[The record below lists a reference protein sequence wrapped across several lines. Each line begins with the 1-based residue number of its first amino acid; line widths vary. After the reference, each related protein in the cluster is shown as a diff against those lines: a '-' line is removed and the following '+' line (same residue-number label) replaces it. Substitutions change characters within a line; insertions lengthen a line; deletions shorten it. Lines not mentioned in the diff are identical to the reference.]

1 MQANQELELLKA
13 VTLLTTIAEY
23 TNTELVRL
31 QGELARSEDR
41 VSQLEAQVGSVIQRL
56 SLPHCL
62 VEALD
67 HE

>member
-1 MQANQELELLKA
+1 MHANQELELLKA
-13 VTLLTTIAEY
+13 VTLLTTIAEH
-23 TNTELVRL
+23 TNTELDRL
-31 QGELARSEDR
+31 QGELARSEGR
-41 VSQLEAQVGSVIQRL
+41 VCQLEAQVCSVIQRL